1 MVRMKLST
9 RSRYGLKAVVDLAV
23 CYGDGPVSIAQLAA
37 MQGISEAY
45 LEQLLRELKKGG
57 VVETV
62 RGAQGGYLLKDDPDK
77 LAVQRVLDILE
88 GSTSLTDCVGTAPSA
103 CKDACVCSAR
113 PLFLKL
119 QSRIDDV
126 LSQTTVADLAEDYI
140 QQKRR
145 YNDAK
150 SLS

>member
-1 MVRMKLST
+1 MKLST

-23 CYGDGPVSIAQLAA
+23 YYGDGPVSLAQLASW
-37 MQGISEAY
+37 QGISEAY

-57 VVETV
+57 VVDTV
-62 RGAQGGYLLKDDPDK
+62 RGAQGGYLLCREPQE
-77 LAVQRVLDILE
+77 LPVQEVLDLLE
-88 GSTSLTDCVGTAPSA
+88 GSTKLVDCVGTAPNA
-103 CKDACVCSAR
+103 CQNACTCSAR

-126 LSQTTVADLAEDYI
+126 LKKTTVADLAEDYI

-145 YNDAK
+145 YDDAT